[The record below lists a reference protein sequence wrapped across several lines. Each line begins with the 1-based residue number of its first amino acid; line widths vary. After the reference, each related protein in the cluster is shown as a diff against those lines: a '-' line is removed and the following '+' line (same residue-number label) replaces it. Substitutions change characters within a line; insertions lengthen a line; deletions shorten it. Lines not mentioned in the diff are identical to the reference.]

1 MTRYCDVTFFNST
14 VKKLHDVTRHLTMI
28 NDVCDRYKTSRSLET
43 SHLCFLK
50 LCFKKGSENFEKT
63 FWVILRFH
71 HL

>member
-1 MTRYCDVTFFNST
+1 
-14 VKKLHDVTRHLTMI
+14 MI